1 MSTPARRTA
10 LVTGA
15 STGIGEAFARHLG
28 SRGLDLVLTARDEG
42 RLHRLGDE
50 LERDHAIR
58 CHVVAADLVD
68 PESPDA
74 IFERLGT
81 DGIEVDVLVNNAGYA
96 LSEDLI
102 DIEWPKVQDYM
113 QVMATAWLHFIHLFA
128 PPMAERGWGRILN
141 IASLAAFAPEPP
153 GGLYSGLKTM
163 MVTTSRGLRVRLRPR
178 GVHVTAV
185 CPGFTYTEFH
195 ARAGMP
201 EVERNLPSWMWQRS
215 DAVARE
221 GWKACERNRAVVV
234 TGRINRLLRA
244 ILAVVPPS
252 LAERGT
258 PRSIKDIRSRKAG
271 DAESDR
277 SAV

>member
-1 MSTPARRTA
+1 MPTTTCRTA

-15 STGIGEAFARHLG
+15 STGIGEAFARHLASLG
-28 SRGLDLVLTARDEG
+28 CDLVLTARDEK
-42 RLHRLGDE
+42 RLSRLGEE
-50 LERDHAIR
+50 LEHAHGIR
-58 CHVVAADLVD
+58 CHVIVADLID
-68 PESPDA
+68 PAAPNA
-74 IFERLGT
+74 IFDRLKTSGL
-81 DGIEVDVLVNNAGYA
+81 EVDILVNNAGYA
-96 LSEDLI
+96 LPDDLVGT
-102 DIEWPKVQDYM
+102 EWPRVQEYM

-163 MVTTSRGLRVRLRPR
+163 MVTTSRGLRIRLRPK

-201 EVERNLPSWMWQRS
+201 EVEKNLPSWMWQRS

-221 GWKACERNRAVVV
+221 GWNGCERNKAVVV
-234 TGRINRLLRA
+234 TGRINKLLRG
-244 ILAVVPPS
+244 ILAVVPHS

-258 PRSIKDIRSRKAG
+258 PRSVKDIRSRKAG
-271 DAESDR
+271 RQISQADGN
-277 SAV
+277 